1 MNTINFGTR
10 NSYDDFGLILRPK
23 SRPKPTP
30 KYEYVSIPAR
40 NGDLDLTEAFGDVFY
55 ENLSFPLEFNVINP
69 IDTWDSKLR
78 EITNYLHG
86 RKLEVT
92 FSDDPDYYYIGRV
105 TVNELSSDRNIGLLS
120 LGCNFEPYKYK
131 KELTV
136 KEYTVSAGNT
146 YTFTNERMKVTPTL
160 TLSSAMTIEFNG
172 TSYSLGAGSS
182 KILDIQFVEGN
193 NIIKVTTGSGTLKAE
208 YREGSL

>member
-1 MNTINFGTR
+1 MNTINFGTK

-23 SRPKPTP
+23 VRPKPTP

-69 IDTWDSKLR
+69 INTWDTKLS

-86 RKLEVT
+86 RKLEVV
-92 FSDDPDYYYIGRV
+92 FSDDANYYYVGRI
-105 TVNELSSDRNIGLLS
+105 TVNELSSDRNVGILS
-120 LGCNFEPYKYK
+120 LDCNFEPYKYK
-131 KELTV
+131 KEITV
-136 KEYTVSAGNT
+136 KEYEVSAGNT
-146 YTFTNERMKVTPTL
+146 YTFTNERMKVIPTL

-172 TSYSLGAGSS
+172 TSYSVGAGSS
-182 KILDIQFVEGN
+182 KILGIQFTEGN
-193 NIIKVTTGSGTLKAE
+193 NIIKVTTGSGTLRAE